1 MNIHILTL
9 FPGMFKAIT
18 AESIIKRAQQKGMLS
33 IKVYNIRDYAADKHR
48 KVDARPFGGG
58 PGMVMQCEPVINA
71 ICALKRIAPLARII
85 LMGPG
90 GKLLNHK
97 LCQKISQQKDIIILC
112 GHYEGLDDRIR
123 DFVSQE
129 ISIGDYVL
137 TGGEIPAMVLIDSVA
152 RLIHGVLG
160 DEKSKIEESFTEGL
174 LEYPHYT
181 RPSNYKGKKVPDVL
195 LSGNHNSIKAWRK
208 RKSIGETMRKR
219 PDLIRHINQLEM

>member
-9 FPGMFKAIT
+9 FPGMFKAVVT
-18 AESIIKRAQQKGMLS
+18 ESIIKRAQQKGILG
-33 IKVYNIRDYAADKHR
+33 IKVYNIRDYTTDKHR

-71 ICALKRIAPLARII
+71 IYAVKSKAPLAKVI

-97 LCQKISQQKDIIILC
+97 LCQNISRQSDIIILC
-112 GHYEGLDDRIR
+112 GHYEGIDHRIR
-123 DFVSQE
+123 DFISQE

-160 DEKSKIEESFTEGL
+160 DEKSKIDESFTEGL

-181 RPSNYKGKKVPDVL
+181 RPSDYKGKKVPEVL
-195 LSGNHNSIKAWRK
+195 LSGNHNSIKAWK
-208 RKSIGETMRKR
+208 RKKSIFQTMTKR
-219 PDLIRHINQLEM
+219 PDLIKHIKQLEI

>member
-1 MNIHILTL
+1 
-9 FPGMFKAIT
+9 MFKAIT
-18 AESIIKRAQQKGMLS
+18 AESIIKRAQQKGMLG

-181 RPSNYKGKKVPDVL
+181 RPSSYKGKKVPDIL

>member
-9 FPGMFKAIT
+9 FPGMFKAVVT
-18 AESIIKRAQQKGMLS
+18 ESIIKRAQQKGALC
-33 IKVYNIRDYAADKHR
+33 IKVYNIRDYATNKHR

-58 PGMVMQCEPVINA
+58 PGMVMRCEPVINA
-71 ICALKRIAPLARII
+71 ICAVKNIAPFARVI

-97 LCQKISQQKDIIILC
+97 LCLNIARQSDIIILC
-112 GHYEGLDDRIR
+112 GHYEGIDHRIR
-123 DFVSQE
+123 DFISQE
-129 ISIGDYVL
+129 ISIGDYIL

-160 DEKSKIEESFTEGL
+160 DERSKIDESFTEGL

-181 RPSNYKGKKVPDVL
+181 RPSDYKGKKAPEVL
-195 LSGNHNSIKAWRK
+195 LSGNHNSIKAWR
-208 RKSIGETMRKR
+208 REKSISQTMIKR
-219 PDLIRHINQLEM
+219 PDLIRHIKQLEI